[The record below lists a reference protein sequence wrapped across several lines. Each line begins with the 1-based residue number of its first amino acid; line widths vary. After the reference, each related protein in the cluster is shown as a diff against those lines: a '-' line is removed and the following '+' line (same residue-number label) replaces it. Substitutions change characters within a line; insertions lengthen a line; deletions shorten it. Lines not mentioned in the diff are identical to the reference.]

1 MRVVL
6 LLLLVR
12 VWAGRVGARVCGGRG
27 GRGGRGGGRGSSMS
41 PEESR
46 KEREARSL
54 ALERAYVHDVYD
66 QISAHFSSGR
76 HRVWPRVRQFL
87 LDLEPGSFVADV
99 GEWCAGGGAG
109 LAWVL

>member
-1 MRVVL
+1 
-6 LLLLVR
+6 
-12 VWAGRVGARVCGGRG
+12 
-27 GRGGRGGGRGSSMS
+27 MS

-66 QISAHFSSGR
+66 QISVHFSSGR

-87 LDLEPGSFVADV
+87 LDLEPGSFVADDEEEEEEEEEAKEEEEEEKDEKEEV
-99 GEWCAGGGAG
+99 MFCFNS
-109 LAWVL
+109 VLSYFL